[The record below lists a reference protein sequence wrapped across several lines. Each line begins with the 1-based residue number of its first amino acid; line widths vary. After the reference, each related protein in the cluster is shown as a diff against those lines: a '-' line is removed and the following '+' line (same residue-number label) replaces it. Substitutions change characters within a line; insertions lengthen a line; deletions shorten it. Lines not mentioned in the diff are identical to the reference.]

1 MFYRKGILTYLI
13 MTISGLSFMIGSGRF
28 VQQQEMCIFV
38 TDTLFIK
45 FYSDEIVT
53 DIDAYT
59 TNGVGAY
66 NRCTN
71 TIYFKIPSA
80 SFKFA
85 NSLMGEHYREQYMEV
100 HKYPQITFK
109 GTLEVKDVRDAPGT
123 YQAVAK
129 GNMTV
134 HGVTREVVIP
144 GTVTVHKNGTF
155 EGKTVF
161 WIKPTDYGI
170 KQPSMAGVTAADS
183 VQVTVWFKMV
193 PYTKKTEK

>member
-1 MFYRKGILTYLI
+1 MMAIW
-13 MTISGLSFMIGSGRF
+13 GLLFVIGSGWV
-28 VQQQEMCIFV
+28 VQQQEMCVFV

-53 DIDAYT
+53 DIDAYST
-59 TNGVGAY
+59 KGVGAY

-71 TIYFKIPSA
+71 TIFFKVPSA

-85 NSLMGEHYREQYMEV
+85 NSLMGEHYRDQYMEV

-109 GTLEVKDVRDAPGT
+109 GSLEVKDVRDAPGT
-123 YQAVAK
+123 YKAVAK
-129 GNMTV
+129 GNMTI

-144 GTVTVHKNGTF
+144 GTVTVHQNGTF

-161 WIKPTDYGI
+161 WVKPTDYGI

-183 VQVTVWFKMV
+183 VQVTVWFRMV
-193 PYTKKTEK
+193 PYTKKSEK